1 MLRRFLLPRHLSCR
15 YNSSSTKP
23 WYVTTPIFY
32 PNAAPHIGH
41 LYSLVTADIF
51 ARYNRIKNPSRP
63 VVFVTGT
70 DEHGLKIQK
79 AAKAQGLPPREFCDT
94 ISQQFRRLSKEADI
108 SYTRFIRTSEQAHY
122 DAVQS
127 IWRELDSQGL
137 IYKGS
142 YSGWYSVTDEC
153 FYTDAQVTHI
163 PETPSSPARTI
174 AKETSSPVEFS
185 QETNYMF
192 RLSSFRE
199 TLLQHYSTHKD
210 AIFPE
215 AYRTYILSILE
226 SPLEDIS
233 ISRPQSRL
241 SWGIPVPGDSEHTIY
256 VWVDAVISYLTGIG
270 YPWKDAGLSQGWP
283 VDVQVIGKDIVRFHT
298 IYLPAILQAL
308 KLPMPKRLLTHAH
321 WTSSQKKMSKSLG
334 NTTDPFQAMSEFGV
348 DSVRYYLAKVGG
360 RFRDDVDWSHSQ
372 VSKHD
377 KELQALVGNLF
388 MRVTSATMMSR
399 VKEAL
404 HNSDGAAEL
413 SEDLRLAF
421 RELSDASAALAGKVK
436 GNLDE
441 MEVADALDSVVD
453 LLRLANKVLSDAAPW
468 KHPLAHVSLES
479 HRGCLEA
486 LRVSGICL
494 QPFIPGV
501 ATRLL
506 DALGISSEKRTLE
519 SAKETDTFE
528 NVQAGMRLFGARK

>member
-1 MLRRFLLPRHLSCR
+1 MLRHFVRLTRPSYR
-15 YNSSSTKP
+15 YASSSTKP

-79 AAKAQGLPPREFCDT
+79 AAKAQNLPPKDFCDV
-94 ISQQFRRLSKEADI
+94 ISQQFRRLSEEADI
-108 SYTRFIRTSEQAHY
+108 SHTRFIRTSEQAHY
-122 DAVQS
+122 DTVQS
-127 IWRELDSQGL
+127 IWRDLDSQGL

-163 PETPSSPARTI
+163 PETPSSPARII

-185 QETNYMF
+185 EETNYMF

-199 TLLQHYSTHKD
+199 ALLQHYTTHKD
-210 AIFPE
+210 AIFPD
-215 AYRTYILSILE
+215 AYQTYVLGILE

-233 ISRPQSRL
+233 ISRPHSRL
-241 SWGIPVPGDSEHTIY
+241 SWGIPVPNDPEHTIY

-270 YPWKDAGLSQGWP
+270 YPWKDTGLSHGWP
-283 VDVQVIGKDIVRFHT
+283 VDIQVIGKDIVRFHT
-298 IYLPAILQAL
+298 IYLPAILLAL
-308 KLPMPKRLLTHAH
+308 NLPLPQRLLTHAH

-360 RFRDDVDWSHSQ
+360 RFRDDVDWSHIQ

-404 HNSDGAAEL
+404 ENPEGSTEL
-413 SEDLRLAF
+413 PEDLRTAF
-421 RELSDASAALAGKVK
+421 RELSDASAVLGSKVQESM
-436 GNLDE
+436 DE
-441 MEVADALDSVVD
+441 MEVADALDSIVE

-468 KHPLAHVSLES
+468 KNPLAHVSLES
-479 HRGCLEA
+479 HRSCLEA

-501 ATRLL
+501 AVRLL
-506 DALGISSEKRTLE
+506 DALGVPQEKRTLE
-519 SAKETDTFE
+519 SVKETNTFE
-528 NVQAGMRLFGARK
+528 DVQVGTRLFGPRK